1 MDKPCD
7 NCSTAM
13 AQAANY
19 DGEVTCYMTCES
31 FKKWRE
37 EVEQKAEL
45 IVD

>member
-31 FKKWRE
+31 FKKWQ
-37 EVEQKAEL
+37 EQHMSETE
-45 IVD
+45 IE